1 MATTINTQQL
11 FEAKAVRFGTS
22 AESTSFQQ
30 AFMESLY
37 RTLTEIQ
44 NFTGMAVTLVTD
56 VQTDVALDT
65 KYYNAVSSGLDFYLQ
80 DTNLFTANPVEDAW
94 QRFQREC
101 SKAQRLYAQSI
112 DTHPRFG
119 TLPESSV
126 ATNTEGFVQ

>member
-30 AFMESLY
+30 AFLESLY

-44 NFTGMAVTLVTD
+44 NFTGMAVTLVAD
-56 VQTDVALDT
+56 VQTDVALDS
-65 KYYNAVSSGLDFYLQ
+65 KYYNAVSAGLDFYLQ

-101 SKAQRLYAQSI
+101 AKAQRLYMQSI
-112 DTHPRFG
+112 DVYARFG
-119 TLPESSV
+119 TLPEE
-126 ATNTEGFVQ
+126 TTDTENLT